1 MTTPPLRG
9 DGFALRPIRLALFMP
24 DGSAVLAEPVW
35 IRDEHGRR
43 GRLAVNHWTGLPS
56 FERREALVGALQY
69 RRLFRSAERYW
80 YLESWR
86 RQAASQRAVLG
97 TGARTASQG
106 LFRAIAR
113 GGRVVTGSDAPLTPY
128 GLGLHA
134 EMWLLTRAGLQ
145 PFQVLHMA
153 TLGAA
158 RALGL
163 DHELGSVE
171 PGKLADLVIVAGD
184 PLSDIADALQVETT
198 FKDGRGYPVAELLRS
213 PAPAV
218 PLENFT
224 VRPRGRGGFYR
235 LPVR

>member
-1 MTTPPLRG
+1 MRETPVNATTAVKMIDTPRSHT
-9 DGFALRPIRLALFMP
+9 RPDPQAKTASIGTTGATVVSRL
-24 DGSAVLAEPVW
+24 GGLA
-35 IRDEHGRR
+35 
-43 GRLAVNHWTGLPS
+43 LPS
-56 FERREALVGALQY
+56 FEHRQSLVEAFQY

-86 RQAASQRAVLG
+86 RQAASQRLVLG
-97 TGARTASQG
+97 TGTRTASQG

-158 RALGL
+158 RALGV
-163 DHELGSVE
+163 DHDLGSIE

-184 PLSDIADALQVETT
+184 PLTNIADALRVETT
-198 FKDGRGYPVAELLRS
+198 VKDGRSYPVTELLRA

-224 VRPRGRGGFYR
+224 VRPRRRGGFYR
-235 LPVR
+235 LPVH